1 MWLKGEK
8 SGKENATLRA
18 SFNKTYR
25 HGGGGGK
32 KARPTSRKGNRDMLF
47 VSVCMLRGETCT
59 PLFPKETSNTHTHT
73 RRHKGATTKTCT
85 GSQQYI
91 ESEGERTQKVK
102 VKKKKK
108 RGNENNVNYGTLFFH
123 SS

>member
-47 VSVCMLRGETCT
+47 VSVCMLRGETYT
-59 PLFPKETSNTHTHT
+59 PLFPKETSNTHTQEDT
-73 RRHKGATTKTCT
+73 KVRQRRLV
-85 GSQQYI
+85 Q
-91 ESEGERTQKVK
+91 V
-102 VKKKKK
+102 
-108 RGNENNVNYGTLFFH
+108 H
-123 SS
+123 SSI